1 MAGERKGQARRT
13 EVKQRGEMRE
23 EMGRRGMQGESGG
36 RGKGRRG
43 NNKEERVEER
53 RRGKGGEERRV
64 AGHTSHLYVSFLSN
78 IGRNANNLISPKLNT
93 NHNLNFKSF
102 IIKCCYHNR
111 PVR

>member
-23 EMGRRGMQGESGG
+23 EMGRRGMREESGG

-53 RRGKGGEERRV
+53 RREKGGEESCRSYL
-64 AGHTSHLYVSFLSN
+64 ASLCQLSFKYRQECKQFN
-78 IGRNANNLISPKLNT
+78 KPKLNT